1 METHHPIIDVPER
14 SRFEWVMGEHVA
26 VVTYRR
32 EGSVLWL
39 NHAGVPPALGGRG
52 LGSQL
57 VQGVLHLIQAR
68 GEGQTRS
75 IGVANF
81 NDEQLEMAID
91 LTFVA
96 PAVNQ
101 IELHPLLN
109 QTELRAANARHDV
122 LTQSWTPLALG
133 RLTDNATVTS
143 LAGDYGTTTDQVLLR
158 WNLQLGNA
166 VIIHSAKPEEI
177 AANLDVFDFELA
189 GEHMDAINGLHDG
202 TRLRPDPDT
211 YTGA

>member
-68 GEGQTRS
+68 GEQIVPVCSFIVRH
-75 IGVANF
+75 
-81 NDEQLEMAID
+81 LER
-91 LTFVA
+91 
-96 PAVNQ
+96 
-101 IELHPLLN
+101 HPEFQALIA
-109 QTELRAANARHDV
+109 LR
-122 LTQSWTPLALG
+122 
-133 RLTDNATVTS
+133 
-143 LAGDYGTTTDQVLLR
+143 
-158 WNLQLGNA
+158 
-166 VIIHSAKPEEI
+166 
-177 AANLDVFDFELA
+177 
-189 GEHMDAINGLHDG
+189 
-202 TRLRPDPDT
+202 
-211 YTGA
+211 